1 MLSPD
6 AVKRRYLDT
15 VAVEDQE
22 GLKRVMFYGDWNPV
36 RAGICDHPGDYEF
49 SSYRYYAFGEVNG
62 WTSHLTPPQ
71 WYIDL
76 ADTPEERQSLYRKL
90 CDEYH
95 RDKMLPERADVED
108 RTAFGSS
115 RFMDHRDRFLRAV
128 MARLSVSP
136 SPAGQSFGQA
146 GKGHWTDPDPW
157 SLRCTPMIVP
167 HLSAV
172 VAWSEHDAAG
182 GRRWR
187 S

>member
-1 MLSPD
+1 MGTGESI
-6 AVKRRYLDT
+6 RR
-15 VAVEDQE
+15 
-22 GLKRVMFYGDWNPV
+22 
-36 RAGICDHPGDYEF
+36 EF

-128 MARLSVSP
+128 MARIRDGWIPRRTLDRWVMSHLARHV
-136 SPAGQSFGQA
+136 
-146 GKGHWTDPDPW
+146 PDANRKSRP
-157 SLRCTPMIVP
+157 PP
-167 HLSAV
+167 
-172 VAWSEHDAAG
+172 
-182 GRRWR
+182 
-187 S
+187 